1 MFKGVK
7 IHLTFDQVL
16 SCIPFVKWTKVAQ
29 NATAGWFPFSN
40 NDSDEFCD
48 ALTEL
53 HRSYWCDLEQ
63 LLWFG
68 LPVKISKT
76 GFACRPVVKELLTHR
91 RSQKEGGSSG
101 IS

>member
-68 LPVKISKT
+68 LSENLKNWICLPTCS
-76 GFACRPVVKELLTHR
+76 
-91 RSQKEGGSSG
+91 EGAP
-101 IS
+101 